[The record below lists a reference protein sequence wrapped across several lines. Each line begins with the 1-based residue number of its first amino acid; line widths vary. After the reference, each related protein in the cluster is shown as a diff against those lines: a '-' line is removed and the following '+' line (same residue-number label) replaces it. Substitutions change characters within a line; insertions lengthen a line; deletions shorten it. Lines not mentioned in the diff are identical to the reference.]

1 MVIREPSSVT
11 TATETP
17 IDTKPFDLSQ
27 VQTPSSKIIRKASA
41 SCILIYVRC
50 GEASLF
56 IEENC
61 IKLQRYDF
69 VAIAPG
75 TEFHIDPATTSDVL
89 CILKMS
95 QEYIENQLIIHLKQ
109 NKLLFGFFS
118 NIIHAEE
125 CQNSYLLFRN
135 QNDKALNSFNNLS
148 FEYRREQT
156 SSRILTFFLAI
167 ILEELCLQYEVVTC
181 RTLYQKE
188 NIDLVGILKF
198 IEANLNT
205 VTLNKLAD
213 QFHYSPSYLS
223 ASFKKQ
229 MSMNYSEY
237 VKKLKMEK
245 AEDYLIHTDFTVA
258 EIAGFLGYSDRSQFF
273 QTFKS
278 YYKTSPSEFKRSRK
292 EARLLNG
299 TENK

>member
-11 TATETP
+11 TATAVS
-17 IDTKPFDLSQ
+17 IDAKPFDLSQ
-27 VQTPSSKIIRKASA
+27 IQAPRNKISRKAST
-41 SCILIYVRC
+41 SCTLIYVRC
-50 GEASLF
+50 GEAALF

-61 IKLQRYDF
+61 IKLQCYDF

-89 CILKMS
+89 CILRMDRD
-95 QEYIENQLIIHLKQ
+95 YIENQLLIHLKQ
-109 NKLLFGFFS
+109 NKLLFRFFS
-118 NIIHAEE
+118 SITHAEE

-148 FEYRREQT
+148 FEYRKERT

-167 ILEELCLQYEVVTC
+167 ILEELCLQYKVVTC
-181 RTLYQKE
+181 HTLYPKE
-188 NIDLVGILKF
+188 TIDLVGILKF

-205 VTLNKLAD
+205 VTLNRLAD

-273 QTFKS
+273 QTFKG
-278 YYKTSPSEFKRSRK
+278 YYQTSPSEFKRSR
-292 EARLLNG
+292 RG
-299 TENK
+299 G